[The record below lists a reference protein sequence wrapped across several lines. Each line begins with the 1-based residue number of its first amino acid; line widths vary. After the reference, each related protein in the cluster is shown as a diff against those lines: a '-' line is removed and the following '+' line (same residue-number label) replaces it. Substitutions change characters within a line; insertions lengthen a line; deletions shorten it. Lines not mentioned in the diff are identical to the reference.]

1 MGVDDPSVRADD
13 DLVHK
18 GNFPRRKSPGNDY
31 QKYVIFL
38 CNLSC
43 MFMNDKNNMSLEI

>member
-1 MGVDDPSVRADD
+1 MDPLRAGD

-18 GNFPRRKSPGNDY
+18 GNFPRRRSPGNDY
-31 QKYVIFL
+31 KKYEHESD
-38 CNLSC
+38 LSC

>member
-1 MGVDDPSVRADD
+1 MGVGDPSVRAGD

-18 GNFPRRKSPGNDY
+18 GNFPRRRSPGNNY
-31 QKYVIFL
+31 QKYVVN
-38 CNLSC
+38 NLSC

>member
-1 MGVDDPSVRADD
+1 MGVGDPSVRAGD

-18 GNFPRRKSPGNDY
+18 GNFPRRRSPGNDY
-31 QKYVIFL
+31 QNHVGLIY
-38 CNLSC
+38 LSC